1 MKSLLIEASKATP
14 KIVFN
19 PNGELFIYGRSLPE
33 DPARFYRPVLKWIK
47 ECTCENITL
56 NLKLEYLNTIS
67 SKQVYMLLCLIN
79 ENSYVKSKSVNW
91 HYEEGDDESYETG
104 KEFENLT
111 KIKFNF
117 LEYEENLG

>member
-14 KIVFN
+14 KVVFN

-33 DPARFYRPVLKWIK
+33 DPAGFYTPVLKWIQ

-67 SKQVYMLLCLIN
+67 SKQVYTLLCLIN
-79 ENSYVKSKSVNW
+79 ENCCVKSKAVNW

-117 LEYEENLG
+117 LEYEENYG